1 MKAAVL
7 LEKGKLEIREV
18 AEISPGPYECLCRNR
33 YATTCTGTDMKLLW
47 DKLPS
52 RRVAYPSIL
61 GHETVGEV
69 LETGRNVRNF
79 KVGDTVL
86 RPVYGYPG
94 TVVNGFANEFG
105 GFSEY
110 GLVTDRQAALE
121 DGFPLS
127 AGASNYSRFQLKLPD
142 SWRNMPESVL
152 LITLKETFSWVRR
165 FGSFYGKNVAVIGV
179 GAVGMFIL
187 KSASLSSPRKLIAF
201 ATGKSGEERT
211 LRCGADELRVLPS
224 EGSPSPDRF
233 DFILDAAGML
243 DRIDFLV
250 REMLCEGGTIGIYA
264 VSSVSEARHTT
275 YNFCLDR
282 RGPDE
287 SNPLVHE
294 TCVRMVERDTLQLKD
309 FASGTFPFAEMPRA
323 FELITQK
330 KEFKPLFRF

>member
-1 MKAAVL
+1 MKAAVML
-7 LEKGKLEIREV
+7 DKGKLEIRDV
-18 AEISPGPYECLCRNR
+18 PDIKPGPYECLCRNL

-47 DKLPS
+47 NKLPA
-52 RRVAYPSIL
+52 RDVKYPSIL
-61 GHETVGEV
+61 GHETVGIV
-69 LETGRNVRNF
+69 LETGRGVRNF
-79 KVGDTVL
+79 KIGDMVL

-110 GLVTDRQAALE
+110 GLVTDRLSALE

-127 AGASNYSRFQLKLPD
+127 ASEASYSRFQLKLPD
-142 SWRNMPESVL
+142 SWCTVPESVL

-165 FGSFYGKNVAVIGV
+165 FGSFYGKNIAVIGV

-187 KSASLSSPRKLIAF
+187 KFASLSAPRKLIAF
-201 ATGKSGEERT
+201 ASGKSGEERA
-211 LRCGADELRVLPS
+211 LHCGADELRVLPS
-224 EGSPSPDRF
+224 EGSSSPDKF

-243 DRIDFLV
+243 DRIDFLA

-264 VSSVSEARHTT
+264 VSGVPETRYVSSG
-275 YNFCLDR
+275 FCLDR

-287 SNPLVHE
+287 SNPLIHE
-294 TCVRMVERDTLQLKD
+294 TSIRMVERGTISLKD
-309 FASGTFPFAEMPRA
+309 FASSFFPFAEMPHA
-323 FELITQK
+323 FDLIAQK

>member
-1 MKAAVL
+1 M
-7 LEKGKLEIREV
+7 LEKGKLEICEAV
-18 AEISPGPYECLCRNR
+18 NIKPGPYECLCKNL
-33 YATTCTGTDMKLLW
+33 YATTCTGTDMKLLH
-47 DKLPS
+47 DKLPT
-52 RRVAYPSIL
+52 RKVKYPSIL

-69 LETGRNVRNF
+69 IETGRNVRNF
-79 KVGDTVL
+79 STGDIVL

-94 TVVNGFANEFG
+94 TVVNGLANEFG

-121 DGFPLS
+121 DGFTLS
-127 AGASNYSRFQLKLPD
+127 PEAAGYSCYQLKLPND
-142 SWRNMPESVL
+142 WRTIPESVL

-187 KSASLSSPRKLIAF
+187 KFASLSSPRKLIAF
-201 ATGKSGEERT
+201 ASGKSGEERA

-224 EGSPSPDRF
+224 EEVPSPDKF

-250 REMLCEGGTIGIYA
+250 RKMLAVGGTIGIYA
-264 VSSVSEARHTT
+264 VSGVPETRYTSSG
-275 YNFCLDR
+275 FCLDR

-287 SNPLVHE
+287 SNPLIHE
-294 TCVRMVERDTLQLKD
+294 SSLRMVERGTIRLKD
-309 FASGTFPFAEMPRA
+309 FSSSTFPFTEMPLA
-323 FELITQK
+323 FDLIEQK